1 MHYTWSKCHIF
12 FLKFSVW
19 SGERV
24 KVCWLWGKTTATL
37 ESQLDCL
44 DLNTVS
50 VTFQPWYSDKS
61 VNLLNVSNPICKMQV
76 WGWRLDNVYKIAQIL
91 TSVRYLKD
99 GLYYQCGSSGF
110 KSSHKISLQNV
121 ESDSPPSGCGLD
133 LVTHFSWIECNKWML
148 CDLQD
153 YILKRIQCLQ
163 SAIMLWGCSGNELM
177 K

>member
-44 DLNTVS
+44 DLNTLS
-50 VTFQPWYSDKS
+50 VTFQPWYTDKS

-91 TSVRYLKD
+91 TSVRNLKD

-110 KSSHKISLQNV
+110 KIFPQNFPGGIWFSSPWMWAGL
-121 ESDSPPSGCGLD
+121 SDSL
-133 LVTHFSWIECNKWML
+133 
-148 CDLQD
+148 
-153 YILKRIQCLQ
+153 
-163 SAIMLWGCSGNELM
+163 LM
-177 K
+177 NRMQQVDAVWAPRLYSKED